1 MVRATD
7 FEGKFHFFTFDAG
20 KNGVIKNNVNF
31 FHIIFLLVI
40 LENSDLEKTT
50 AKVVRMQ
57 LEQKLKVDFSSR
69 KKELDKLIMEA
80 VNAMQ
85 SAESSQSEEES
96 EPEVKKKK
104 RKADDSDE
112 DDYSPK
118 KTTTSTKAKKKK
130 GNSSDDGSD
139 DDWKEAKT
147 KKKGKGTGFTR
158 PYKLSPELSELMGEK
173 ELPRHEV
180 VKKVWK
186 IIKEKNLYD
195 PKNKQFAI
203 CDEQLEKVIGVK
215 RFRTFGMMKYLM
227 KHFIK

>member
-1 MVRATD
+1 M
-7 FEGKFHFFTFDAG
+7 
-20 KNGVIKNNVNF
+20 
-31 FHIIFLLVI
+31 
-40 LENSDLEKTT
+40 EKTT
-50 AKVVRMQ
+50 AKVVRLQ

-85 SAESSQSEEES
+85 SAEESSESVDS
-96 EPEVKKKK
+96 EPEVKKNK

-112 DDYSPK
+112 DDYKPSK
-118 KTTTSTKAKKKK
+118 KVAKSSKKKR
-130 GNSSDDGSD
+130 GSSDDGSD

-147 KKKGKGTGFTR
+147 KKKGKATGFTR
-158 PYKLSPELSELMGEK
+158 PYKLSPELAELMGEK

-203 CDEQLEKVIGVK
+203 CDEQLEKIIGVK

-227 KHFIK
+227 RHFIK

>member
-1 MVRATD
+1 MPG
-7 FEGKFHFFTFDAG
+7 E
-20 KNGVIKNNVNF
+20 NGVIKNDVIKIKIVKYF
-31 FHIIFLLVI
+31 YFSAI

-50 AKVVRMQ
+50 AKVVRLQ

-69 KKELDKLIMEA
+69 KKELDKLIMDA

-85 SAESSQSEEES
+85 SGESSESEAES

-112 DDYSPK
+112 EDYTPSK
-118 KTTTSTKAKKKK
+118 KVAKPAKKKR
-130 GNSSDDGSD
+130 GSSDDDSD
-139 DDWKEAKT
+139 EDWKEAKT

-158 PYKLSPELSELMGEK
+158 PYKLSPELSDLMGAK
-173 ELPRHEV
+173 EMPRHEV
-180 VKKVWK
+180 VKQIWK

-227 KHFIK
+227 RHFIK

>member
-1 MVRATD
+1 M
-7 FEGKFHFFTFDAG
+7 FIYFS
-20 KNGVIKNNVNF
+20 
-31 FHIIFLLVI
+31 VI

-85 SAESSQSEEES
+85 SAESSEEEES

-112 DDYSPK
+112 EDYTPK
-118 KTTTSTKAKKKK
+118 KTASAPKAKKKR
-130 GNSSDDGSD
+130 GSSDDDSD
-139 DDWKEAKT
+139 DDWKETKT

-158 PYKLSPELSELMGEK
+158 PYKLSPELSELMGAK
-173 ELPRHEV
+173 EMPRHEV
-180 VKKVWK
+180 VKKIWK

-195 PKNKQFAI
+195 TKNRQFAI

-227 KHFIK
+227 PHFIK